1 MSDIVVTG
9 ELEPIEP
16 TELERLQAELAQ
28 KKYRLN
34 IPEEHCVSIDTKLRW
49 LWNQRFGTVQTI
61 CMESTDLLDNT
72 ACTLILQ
79 AIMGRDLESISML
92 FNRLE
97 GGALSDEQLADSDST
112 LRF

>member
-1 MSDIVVTG
+1 MTDGVAVEKRFRQS
-9 ELEPIEP
+9 
-16 TELERLQAELAQ
+16 
-28 KKYRLN
+28 
-34 IPEEHCVSIDTKLRW
+34 IPEEHKTSLDTRLQW

-97 GGALSDEQLADSDST
+97 GGALSDEQLADSDSP

>member
-1 MSDIVVTG
+1 MSEVVVV
-9 ELEPIEP
+9 EK
-16 TELERLQAELAQ
+16 RFRQS
-28 KKYRLN
+28 
-34 IPEEHCVSIDTKLRW
+34 IPEEHKTSLDTRLQW

-97 GGALSDEQLADSDST
+97 GGALSDEQLADSDSS

>member
-1 MSDIVVTG
+1 MTDVVAV
-9 ELEPIEP
+9 EK
-16 TELERLQAELAQ
+16 RFRQS
-28 KKYRLN
+28 
-34 IPEEHCVSIDTKLRW
+34 IPEEHKTSLDTRLQW

-97 GGALSDEQLADSDST
+97 GGALSDEQLADSDSS

>member
-1 MSDIVVTG
+1 
-9 ELEPIEP
+9 
-16 TELERLQAELAQ
+16 
-28 KKYRLN
+28 
-34 IPEEHCVSIDTKLRW
+34 
-49 LWNQRFGTVQTI
+49 
-61 CMESTDLLDNT
+61 MESTDLLDNT

>member
-1 MSDIVVTG
+1 MTDVAVV
-9 ELEPIEP
+9 EK
-16 TELERLQAELAQ
+16 RFRQS
-28 KKYRLN
+28 
-34 IPEEHCVSIDTKLRW
+34 IPEEHKTSLDTRLRW

-97 GGALSDEQLADSDST
+97 GGALSDEQLADSDSP

>member
-1 MSDIVVTG
+1 MTDVVAV
-9 ELEPIEP
+9 EK
-16 TELERLQAELAQ
+16 RF
-28 KKYRLN
+28 RRS
-34 IPEEHCVSIDTKLRW
+34 IPEEHKTSLDTRLQW

>member
-1 MSDIVVTG
+1 MTDVVV
-9 ELEPIEP
+9 
-16 TELERLQAELAQ
+16 AEKRFRQ
-28 KKYRLN
+28 S
-34 IPEEHCVSIDTKLRW
+34 IPEEHKTSLDTRLQW

-72 ACTLILQ
+72 ACTLVLQ

>member
-1 MSDIVVTG
+1 MA
-9 ELEPIEP
+9 
-16 TELERLQAELAQ
+16 TELQPRELRFRNQVPDAHR
-28 KKYRLN
+28 K
-34 IPEEHCVSIDTKLRW
+34 SIDTRFAW

>member
-1 MSDIVVTG
+1 MTDAVAVEKRFRQS
-9 ELEPIEP
+9 
-16 TELERLQAELAQ
+16 
-28 KKYRLN
+28 
-34 IPEEHCVSIDTKLRW
+34 IPEEHKTSLDTRLQW

>member
-1 MSDIVVTG
+1 MSEVVV
-9 ELEPIEP
+9 
-16 TELERLQAELAQ
+16 AEKRFRQ
-28 KKYRLN
+28 S
-34 IPEEHCVSIDTKLRW
+34 IPEEHKSSLDTRLAW

-61 CMESTDLLDNT
+61 CQESTDLLDNT

-79 AIMGRDLESISML
+79 AIMGHDLDSISML

-97 GGALSDEQLADSDST
+97 GGALPDDELAEQDST